1 MKFIINGRQIQIE
14 NLTPQLDEAFIALHE
29 AYFGH
34 RALDLGKFNNIALDF
49 FNSDR
54 SSPVSQDSYF
64 TNFIVIWR
72 SYLSTSNFDEAENI
86 WKVAL
91 EPALSWE
98 ATNPSKYIHKGTP
111 YYCWGSTSIL
121 RGDLDKGYTLM
132 HQGFKED
139 VRSSEKSLPD
149 TPAFAFVSLNYS
161 KAEQAF
167 RGWVLMQKEFLSR
180 FVDRY
185 SSIATRNFTLE
196 DFSNRFLK
204 SPPRTELVFLFA
216 YTVARLMKF
225 SSLPQ
230 HTRASEFAG
239 QIEENLLFDIVLVID
254 GAIKS
259 KNTTKCKFIDHAEC
273 LSKITGQPISNQH
286 LVEINA
292 AYKSN
297 FNNTLNHMLNNSFTL
312 SDGTKLFGTQ
322 FDIAIAYGLR
332 NHGAHE
338 VSSVPTMWLRF
349 DEILQSLMN
358 VLFMTIDYLY

>member
-1 MKFIINGRQIQIE
+1 MKFIINGRQIQIG
-14 NLTPQLDEAFIALHE
+14 NLTSQLDEAFIALHE

-34 RALDLGKFNNIALDF
+34 RALDLRKFNDIALDF
-49 FNSDR
+49 FNSDS

-64 TNFIVIWR
+64 TNFTVIWR
-72 SYLSTSNFDEAENI
+72 SYLSTSNFDDAEHI
-86 WKVAL
+86 WIMAL

-98 ATNPSKYIHKGTP
+98 ATNPGKYIHKGTP

-139 VRSSEKSLPD
+139 VRSSKESLPD

-180 FVDRY
+180 FVVCY
-185 SSIATRNFTLE
+185 SIATRNFTLE
-196 DFSNRFLK
+196 DFRNRFLK

-230 HTRASEFAG
+230 HMRASEFAG

-259 KNTTKCKFIDHAEC
+259 KNTTKRDFIDHAEY
-273 LSKITGQPISNQH
+273 LSEKTGEPISKKH
-286 LVEINA
+286 LREINT
-292 AYKSN
+292 AYQAD
-297 FNNTLNHMLNNSFTL
+297 FDNTLNHMLNYSFTL
-312 SDGTKLFGTQ
+312 SDGTKLSGTQ
-322 FDIAIAYGLR
+322 CDIAIAYGLR

-338 VSSVPTMWLRF
+338 VSSGVNP
-349 DEILQSLMN
+349 
-358 VLFMTIDYLY
+358 